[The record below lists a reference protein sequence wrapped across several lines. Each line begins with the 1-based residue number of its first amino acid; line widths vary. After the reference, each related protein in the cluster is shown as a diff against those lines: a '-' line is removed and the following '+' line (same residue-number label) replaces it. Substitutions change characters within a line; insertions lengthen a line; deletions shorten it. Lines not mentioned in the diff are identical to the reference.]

1 LTPTVAVLM
10 RLIRC
15 LAPKPAAD
23 WLTELSEKLGHAAAA
38 YRQGVVYGCLDN
50 LPVTRTK
57 CDGPL

>member
-1 LTPTVAVLM
+1 M